1 MRKWLNILVIA
12 IPLTIAAWVA
22 NGSGTY
28 AGRLTEAIF
37 ILALVAVI
45 PLASLL
51 GGLTES
57 LEVYFG
63 DRLGGLLGASFANVP
78 ELAIGIGLLVHA
90 QIHKSDALI
99 VTSDMQV
106 IRGLLI
112 GSVINNIL
120 FVLVSPMLSGK
131 LSRTSTGVTNSAT
144 WTLDPA
150 ATDIAASIRLCQALT
165 IAPDCSPRLHTMG
178 RRIRPT
184 ERGVSTGDV

>member
-28 AGRLTEAIF
+28 AGKLTEAIF

-63 DRLGGLLGASFANVP
+63 DKLGGLLGASFANVP

-90 QIHKSDALI
+90 QIHKTDTLI

-120 FVLVSPMLSGK
+120 FVLGS
-131 LSRTSTGVTNSAT
+131 
-144 WTLDPA
+144 
-150 ATDIAASIRLCQALT
+150 SIFLRLCAMAGCASVPTVPQAT
-165 IAPDCSPRLHTMG
+165 
-178 RRIRPT
+178 RPCW
-184 ERGVSTGDV
+184 RSHWWVLRFQL